1 MYGLYGGHTK
11 LPIGA
16 ALLLYVKGK
25 HGQKPRTEVLPR
37 KAAVMVASLGS
48 LDVHTGD
55 LEIRQQ
61 VADILIEYEV
71 WSDYRAS

>member
-1 MYGLYGGHTK
+1 MEAILNYQSARRSFYMSRVDT
-11 LPIGA
+11 A
-16 ALLLYVKGK
+16 
-25 HGQKPRTEVLPR
+25 RTEVLPS
-37 KAAVMVASLGS
+37 KAAAMVASLGS